1 MCNTLSP
8 NSANNDVR
16 CDDCGNR
23 LPAANALPSSTLCP
37 GCDAWDQL
45 LRGLGDAEPQILGSD
60 ATLPNLM
67 AQTKRKAI
75 YEMVQDLAGCGHLDA
90 TEVDA
95 VTASLL
101 RREELASTGVGHGM
115 AIPHTVHTAVTKPVV
130 ALARSQS
137 GIDFDS
143 LDGKP
148 VRVIALALC
157 PAEQP
162 GEQLRVIATIA
173 RHFREFDNRLQ
184 WFGTG

>member
-8 NSANNDVR
+8 NSADNDLR

-23 LPAANALPSSTLCP
+23 LPGDNAVSASTLCP
-37 GCDAWDQL
+37 SCDAWNQL
-45 LRGLGDAEPQILGSD
+45 LRALVDAEPQILASD
-60 ATLPNLM
+60 AILPNLM
-67 AQTKRKAI
+67 AETKRKAI
-75 YEMVQDLAGCGHLDA
+75 YEIVQHLARCGHLDV
-90 TEVDA
+90 TEIDA

-101 RREELASTGVGHGM
+101 RREELASTGVGHGI
-115 AIPHTVHTAVTKPVV
+115 AIPHTTHTAVTRAVV
-130 ALARSQS
+130 AVARSRS

-173 RHFREFDNRLQ
+173 RHLREFDNQTQ
-184 WFGTG
+184 WFPTG